1 MPSIAQKR
9 LATAV
14 ASSLLILGLG
24 GCKSEQSTESLLQD
38 AKQYETKGDRKAAL
52 IQLKNAVAQSPDN
65 AEARMALG
73 ELQLEVA
80 DYASADKEL
89 RRARSLG
96 VPAARVMA
104 PLGKAMQALG
114 KHQDVLKEI
123 PPELAQGNAALLSL
137 RGGSLLATGKAEE
150 AQAAYRAA
158 QAADPAAVAP
168 RLGLASLA
176 LAQGDKIGALTLV
189 DEAIAKAPNDAS
201 AHMFKGMIMR
211 ADGQDAAALDAFAQV
226 LKLEPYHRS
235 AYIERAYVQIKLA
248 KFDEAQKEI
257 DGAKKNA
264 PGSLLVL
271 YTQALLDSSRGKDA
285 AAQENLLKVLRSAPD
300 YMPAVLLAG
309 KVDLALGSTQQ
320 AQQHL
325 RKYLEANP
333 ENAYARKLLAQALIK
348 GQRPAE
354 ANEVLAPALKS
365 SPDDVQLLA
374 LAAESHIQ
382 AREFDKASA
391 YLERATTLAP
401 EAAVLRTSLGMARLG
416 QGNVDKGVADL
427 QNAVALDPAS
437 IEAATAL
444 ARAQAGAKQYD
455 KAAATLQKVAQ
466 HHPDNARVMTL
477 QGEVQLASGDKAGAR
492 ATFEKAA
499 AADPALMPPV
509 AHLARMDLADK
520 QPEAAKKR
528 FNAMLA
534 KDPADFQALTALAEI
549 AVAQNQREEATR
561 LLEKA
566 HNGHPDALPP
576 ALLLGRHYLGNKQPE
591 KTIALARKLQ
601 VANPTDA
608 SLIDLLGQAQ
618 LAAKDGA
625 GALESYSKLAGLQP
639 TSAMAQ
645 LRLAAAHG
653 LLKNQSAVLDDL
665 KRAVSLDPDLLPARQ
680 ALAQYYVQ
688 QGKVDDAL
696 NVARSM
702 QQRDA
707 TRAAGLLLEG
717 DIYAT
722 GKQPALAAAPYQKA
736 LALTKAPDMAVR
748 LAYIYHQTGKTAE
761 LNALVSNWQKTNP
774 TEVTV
779 PAFVSE
785 KYLERKDYKSA
796 IAILEKT
803 SAAAPN
809 NPALLNNLAWAYHQ
823 VKDPRALATS
833 ERAVGLAGSHPAI
846 LDTAGWIMVE
856 RGDTARGLELLKKAS
871 AAAPNSQDIRYHLAA
886 ALAKSGDK
894 TAARTELNKV
904 IKDGEKGS
912 KYSADAIALLQT
924 L

>member
-1 MPSIAQKR
+1 MPSITQKR
-9 LATAV
+9 LAAAV
-14 ASSLLILGLG
+14 VSSLLIMGLA
-24 GCKSEQSTESLLQD
+24 GCKGEQSTESLLQD
-38 AKQYETKGDRKAAL
+38 AKQYQGKGDRKAAL
-52 IQLKNAVAQSPDN
+52 IQLKNAVSKSPDN

-89 RRARSLG
+89 RRAQSLG
-96 VPAARVMA
+96 VPAARVLA

-114 KHQDVLKEI
+114 RHQDVLKEI
-123 PPELAQGNAALLSL
+123 TPEIAQGNADLLSL
-137 RGGSLLATGKAEE
+137 RGGSLLATGKTDE
-150 AQAAYRAA
+150 AQAAYR
-158 QAADPAAVAP
+158 QALTANPAAVAP

-176 LAQGDKIGALTLV
+176 LVQGDKIGAQTLV
-189 DEAIAKAPNDAS
+189 DEAIAKTPNDAE

-211 ADGQDAAALDAFAQV
+211 ADGQDAAAMEAFDQV

-235 AYIERAYVQIKLA
+235 AYIERAYIQIKLA
-248 KFDEAQKEI
+248 KFDDAQKEI
-257 DGAKKNA
+257 NGAKKNA

-285 AAQENLLKVLRSAPD
+285 AAQESLLKILRSAPD

-309 KVDLALGSTQQ
+309 KVNLALGSSQQ
-320 AQQHL
+320 AEQHL
-325 RKYLEANP
+325 RKYLQANP

-348 GQRPAE
+348 GQRPGE
-354 ANEVLAPALKS
+354 ANEILAPALKS
-365 SPDDVQLLA
+365 SADDVQLLA
-374 LAAESHIQ
+374 LAAESHMQ
-382 AREFDKASA
+382 TREFDKASA

-401 EAAVLRTSLGMARLG
+401 QAAILRTSLGMSRLG
-416 QGNVDKGVADL
+416 QGNVEKGVADL
-427 QNAVALDPAS
+427 ERAVVLDPAS
-437 IEAATAL
+437 IDAAIAL
-444 ARAQAGAKQYD
+444 ARAQGGAKQFD
-455 KAAATLQKVAQ
+455 KALATLQKVEQ
-466 HHPDNARVMTL
+466 RHPDNARVMTL
-477 QGEVQLASGDKAGAR
+477 KGEVQLAGGDKAGAR

-499 AADPALMPPV
+499 TAEPTFLLPV
-509 AHLARMDLADK
+509 AHLARLDLADK

-534 KDPADFQALTALAEI
+534 KDPADFQALSALAEI
-549 AVAQNQREEATR
+549 AVLQNQREEATR

-566 HNGHPDALPP
+566 QSGHPDALAP
-576 ALLLGRHYLGNKQPE
+576 ALVLGRHYLSLKQPE

-601 VANPTDA
+601 VAHPSDA
-608 SLIDLLGQAQ
+608 SVIDLLGQAQ
-618 LAAKDGA
+618 LATKDGA

-639 TSAMAQ
+639 KSGMAQ
-645 LRLAAAHG
+645 LRLAMAHG
-653 LLKNQSAVLDDL
+653 LLKNQPAVLEDL
-665 KRAVSLDPDLLPARQ
+665 KRAVSLDPDLLPAHQ
-680 ALAQYYVQ
+680 SLAQYYVQ
-688 QGKVDDAL
+688 QGKVDEAL
-696 NVARSM
+696 GVARSM

-707 TRAAGLLLEG
+707 SRAAGLLLEG

-722 GKQPALAAAPYQKA
+722 GKQPVLAIPAYQKA
-736 LALTKAPDMAVR
+736 LAQTKSPEMAIR
-748 LAYIYHQTGKTAE
+748 LAYIYFQSGKTAE
-761 LNALVSNWQKTNP
+761 VNQLVSGWQKANP
-774 TEVTV
+774 TEVSV

-803 SAAAPN
+803 SATVPN
-809 NPALLNNLAWAYHQ
+809 NPAVLNNLAWAYHQ
-823 VKDPRALATS
+823 VKDARALATA
-833 ERAVGLAGSHPAI
+833 ERAVSLANNHPAI

-856 RGDTARGLELLKKAS
+856 RGDTAKGLNLLKKAS
-871 AAAPNSQDIRYHLAA
+871 SAAPASQDIRYHLAA

-894 TAARTELNKV
+894 AAARTELNKI